1 MKTENM
7 KTEELKPKLLQLFP
21 VFGQLPDAAVNE
33 IVRTATARQAP
44 AGAIMFEAASPC
56 TGFPMLLEGS
66 VRVVKSAPNGRE
78 VQLYRVTPGES
89 CLLSSSCLLGGA
101 DYAATGIAESAVTL
115 LALPP
120 ALFHRLLAEQKP
132 FRDYV
137 FGLFSERLADLM
149 SLVEA
154 VTFHKLD
161 QRLAALLL
169 GKGEVVRATHQGLA
183 DELGSVREMVS
194 RLLSNFQDRG
204 WVALGREQIRIT
216 DAAALRRLAQA

>member
-1 MKTENM
+1 MNGTSM
-7 KTEELKPKLLQLFP
+7 RSKLLQLFP
-21 VFGQLPDAAVNE
+21 VFQQLPAGTVDE
-33 IVRTATARQAP
+33 IVRGAATRQAP
-44 AGAIMFEAASPC
+44 SGSILFEAASPC

-78 VQLYRVTPGES
+78 VQLYRITPGES
-89 CLLSSSCLLGGA
+89 CLLSSSCLLGGSA
-101 DYAATGIAESAVTL
+101 YTATGIAETAVTL

-120 ALFHRLLAEQKP
+120 ALFHRLLAEYKP

-149 SLVEA
+149 ALVEA
-154 VTFHKLD
+154 VTFYKLD
-161 QRLAALLL
+161 QRLASLLL
-169 GKGEVVRATHQGLA
+169 GKGELVRTTHQSLA

-204 WVALGREQIRIT
+204 WVELGREQIRIT
-216 DAAALRRLAQA
+216 DAAALRRLAQP

>member
-1 MKTENM
+1 MNSPEMKS
-7 KTEELKPKLLQLFP
+7 KLLQLFP
-21 VFGQLPDAAVNE
+21 VFQKLPAEAVEE
-33 IVRTATARQAP
+33 IVRDAAMRQAP
-44 AGAIMFEAASPC
+44 AGTILFEASSPC
-56 TGFPMLLEGS
+56 TGFPMLIEGN
-66 VRVVKSAPNGRE
+66 VRVVKSSPNGRE
-78 VQLYRVTPGES
+78 VQLYRIAPGES
-89 CLLSSSCLLGGA
+89 CLLSSSCLLGGS
-101 DYAATGIAESAVTL
+101 DYSATGIAETAVTL

-120 ALFHRLLAEQKP
+120 ALFHRLLAEHKP

-137 FGLFSERLADLM
+137 FGLFSERLAELM

-169 GKGEVVRATHQGLA
+169 GKGELVRATHQGLA

-216 DAAALRRLAQA
+216 DAAALRRLAQP

>member
-1 MKTENM
+1 MKTAEM
-7 KTEELKPKLLQLFP
+7 RSRLLQLFP
-21 VFGQLPDAAVNE
+21 VFQKLPDAAVE
-33 IVRTATARQAP
+33 DIVRSAATRQVP
-44 AGAIMFEAASPC
+44 AGTVLFEAASPC

-78 VQLYRVTPGES
+78 VQLYRITPGES
-89 CLLSSSCLLGGA
+89 CLLSSSCLLGGS
-101 DYAATGIAESAVTL
+101 DYSATGIAETAVTL

-120 ALFHRLLAEQKP
+120 ALFHRLLAEHKS

-149 SLVEA
+149 ILVEA

-169 GKGEVVRATHQGLA
+169 GKGELVRATHQGLA

-194 RLLSNFQDRG
+194 RLLANFQDRG
-204 WVALGREQIRIT
+204 WVALGREQIRII
-216 DAAALRRLAQA
+216 DAAALRRLAQP

>member
-1 MKTENM
+1 MNSP
-7 KTEELKPKLLQLFP
+7 ELKSRLLQLFP
-21 VFGQLPDAAVNE
+21 VFQKLPAAAVEE
-33 IVRTATARQAP
+33 ILRGVAQRQAP
-44 AGAIMFEAASPC
+44 AGAILFEAASPC

-66 VRVVKSAPNGRE
+66 VRVVKTAPNGRE
-78 VQLYRVTPGES
+78 VQLYRITPGES
-89 CLLSSSCLLGGA
+89 CLLSSSCLLGGSP
-101 DYAATGIAESAVTL
+101 YSATGIAETAVTL

-120 ALFHRLLAEQKP
+120 ALFHRLLAEHKP

-137 FGLFSERLADLM
+137 FSLFSERLADLM

-154 VTFHKLD
+154 VAFQKLD

-169 GKGEVVRATHQGLA
+169 RKGEVVRATHQGLA

-204 WVALGREQIRIT
+204 WVALAREQIRVT
-216 DAAALRRLAQA
+216 DAAALRRVAKS

>member
-1 MKTENM
+1 MNPLD
-7 KTEELKPKLLQLFP
+7 LKSRLLQLFP
-21 VFGQLPDAAVNE
+21 VFLQLPDAAVDE
-33 IVRTATARQAP
+33 IVRTASPRQAP
-44 AGAIMFEAASPC
+44 AGTILFEAASPC

-66 VRVVKSAPNGRE
+66 VRVVKTAPNGRE
-78 VQLYRVTPGES
+78 LQLYRITPGES
-89 CLLSSSCLLGGA
+89 CLLSSSCLLGGSA
-101 DYAATGIAESAVTL
+101 YSATGIAETTVIL

-120 ALFHRLLAEQKP
+120 ALFHRLLAEHKP

-149 SLVEA
+149 TLVEA

-169 GKGEVVRATHQGLA
+169 GKGELVRATHQALA

-194 RLLSNFQDRG
+194 RLLSNFEDRG
-204 WVALGREQIRIT
+204 WVALGREQIRII
-216 DAAALRRLAQA
+216 DAAALRRLAQN

>member
-1 MKTENM
+1 MNSL
-7 KTEELKPKLLQLFP
+7 ELKSRLLQLFP
-21 VFGQLPDAAVNE
+21 VFQQLPDSAVDE
-33 IVRTATARQAP
+33 IVRAAAQRQVE
-44 AGAIMFEAASPC
+44 AGTILFEAASPC
-56 TGFPMLLEGS
+56 TGFPMLLEGN
-66 VRVVKSAPNGRE
+66 VRVLKSAPSGRE

-89 CLLSSSCLLGGA
+89 CLLSSSCLLGGSA
-101 DYAATGIAESAVTL
+101 YSATGIAETAVTL

-120 ALFHRLLAEQKP
+120 ALFHQLLAEYKP

-149 SLVEA
+149 ALVEA

-169 GKGEVVRATHQGLA
+169 GKGELVRTTHQGLA

-216 DAAALRRLAQA
+216 DAAALRKLAQP

>member
-1 MKTENM
+1 MNTPEMKSR
-7 KTEELKPKLLQLFP
+7 LLQLFP
-21 VFGQLPDAAVNE
+21 VFQKLPAEAVE
-33 IVRTATARQAP
+33 DIVRSASLRQAP
-44 AGAIMFEAASPC
+44 SGTILFESASPC
-56 TGFPMLLEGS
+56 TGFPMLIEGN
-66 VRVVKSAPNGRE
+66 VRVVKAAPNGRE
-78 VQLYRVTPGES
+78 VQLYRITPGES
-89 CLLSSSCLLGGA
+89 CLLSSSCLLGGS
-101 DYAATGIAESAVTL
+101 DYSATGIAETAVTM

-120 ALFHRLLAEQKP
+120 TVFHRLLAEHKP

-154 VTFHKLD
+154 ITFHKLD

-169 GKGEVVRATHQGLA
+169 GKGELVRATHQGLA

-194 RLLSNFQDRG
+194 RLLANFQDRG

-216 DAAALRRLAQA
+216 DAAALRRLAQP

>member
-1 MKTENM
+1 MKSS
-7 KTEELKPKLLQLFP
+7 ELKSRLLQLFP
-21 VFGQLPDAAVNE
+21 VFGQLPDAAVDE
-33 IVRTATARQAP
+33 IVHSAAPRQAP
-44 AGAIMFEAASPC
+44 AGAILFEAASPC

-66 VRVVKSAPNGRE
+66 VRVVKSAPSGRE

-101 DYAATGIAESAVTL
+101 PYAATGIAETAVTL

-120 ALFHRLLAEQKP
+120 ALFHRLLAEHKP

-149 SLVEA
+149 TLVEA
-154 VTFHKLD
+154 VTFYKLD

-169 GKGEVVRATHQGLA
+169 GKGELVRTTHQGLA

-204 WVALGREQIRIT
+204 WVELGREQIRIT
-216 DAAALRRLAQA
+216 DAQSLRRMAQP

>member
-1 MKTENM
+1 MNTP
-7 KTEELKPKLLQLFP
+7 ELKSRLLQLFP
-21 VFGQLPDAAVNE
+21 VFQELPAAAVEE
-33 IVRTATARQAP
+33 IARNAALRQAP
-44 AGAIMFEAASPC
+44 AGAILFEAASPC
-56 TGFPMLLEGS
+56 TGFPMLFEGR
-66 VRVVKSAPNGRE
+66 VRVVKSTPNGRE
-78 VQLYRVTPGES
+78 VQLYRITPGES
-89 CLLSSSCLLGGA
+89 CLLSSSCLLGGS
-101 DYAATGIAESAVTL
+101 DYSATGIAETAVTL

-120 ALFHRLLAEQKP
+120 ALFHRLLAEHKP

-169 GKGEVVRATHQGLA
+169 GKGELVRATHQSLA

-204 WVALGREQIRIT
+204 WVTLGREQIRIT
-216 DAAALRRLAQA
+216 DAAALRRLAQP

>member
-1 MKTENM
+1 MNPP
-7 KTEELKPKLLQLFP
+7 ELKSKLLQLFP
-21 VFGQLPDAAVNE
+21 VFQQLPEATLDQIVTTAV
-33 IVRTATARQAP
+33 ARHAP
-44 AGAIMFEAASPC
+44 AGAILFEAASPC
-56 TGFPMLLEGS
+56 SGFPMLLEGS

-89 CLLSSSCLLGGA
+89 CLLSSSCLLGGT

-120 ALFHRLLAEQKP
+120 ALFHQLLAEHKP

-137 FGLFSERLADLM
+137 FALFSERLADLM
-149 SLVEA
+149 TLVEA
-154 VTFHKLD
+154 VAFHKLD
-161 QRLAALLL
+161 QRLAAMLL

>member
-1 MKTENM
+1 MTPQ
-7 KTEELKPKLLQLFP
+7 ELKSRLLQLFP
-21 VFGQLPDAAVNE
+21 VFLQLPDAAVDE
-33 IVRTATARQAP
+33 ILRTAAQRQVET
-44 AGAIMFEAASPC
+44 GAILFETASPC
-56 TGFPMLLEGS
+56 TGFPMLLEGR
-66 VRVVKSAPNGRE
+66 VRVVKTAPNGRE

-101 DYAATGIAESAVTL
+101 AYSATGIAETAVTL

-120 ALFHRLLAEQKP
+120 ALFHRLLAEHKP

-149 SLVEA
+149 TLVEA

-169 GKGEVVRATHQGLA
+169 GKGELVRATHQSLA

-204 WVALGREQIRIT
+204 WVELGREQIRII
-216 DAAALRRLAQA
+216 DAAALRKLAQP

>member
-1 MKTENM
+1 MKPA
-7 KTEELKPKLLQLFP
+7 ELKPRLLQLFP
-21 VFGQLPDAAVNE
+21 VFGQLPDAAVEE
-33 IVRTATARQAP
+33 IVRTAAQRQAE
-44 AGAIMFEAASPC
+44 AGAILFEAASPC
-56 TGFPMLLEGS
+56 TGFPMLLAGS

-101 DYAATGIAESAVTL
+101 DYAATGIAETAVTL

-120 ALFHRLLAEQKP
+120 ALFHRLLAEHKP

-137 FGLFSERLADLM
+137 FSLFSERLADLM

-154 VTFHKLD
+154 VAFHKLD

-169 GKGEVVRATHQGLA
+169 GKGGVVRATHQGLA

-204 WVALGREQIRIT
+204 WVTLGREQIRIT
-216 DAAALRRLAQA
+216 DAAALRRLAQP

>member
-1 MKTENM
+1 MNTA
-7 KTEELKPKLLQLFP
+7 ELKVRLLQLFP
-21 VFGQLPDAAVNE
+21 VFQELPAAAVDE
-33 IVRTATARQAP
+33 IVRSATLRQAP
-44 AGAIMFEAASPC
+44 AGTVLFEAASPC
-56 TGFPMLLEGS
+56 TGFPMLLDGR

-78 VQLYRVTPGES
+78 VQLYRITPGES
-89 CLLSSSCLLGGA
+89 CLLSSSCLLGGSA
-101 DYAATGIAESAVTL
+101 YSATGVAETAVTL

-120 ALFHRLLAEQKP
+120 ALFHRLLAEHKP

-137 FGLFSERLADLM
+137 FSLFSERLADLM

-154 VTFHKLD
+154 VAFHKLD

-169 GKGEVVRATHQGLA
+169 GKGELIRATHQNLA

-216 DAAALRRLAQA
+216 DAAALRRLAQP

>member
-1 MKTENM
+1 MKSS
-7 KTEELKPKLLQLFP
+7 ELKSRLLQLFP
-21 VFGQLPDAAVNE
+21 VFGQLPDAAVDE
-33 IVRTATARQAP
+33 IVHSAAPRQAP
-44 AGAIMFEAASPC
+44 AGAILFEAASPC

-66 VRVVKSAPNGRE
+66 VRVVKSAPSGRE

-101 DYAATGIAESAVTL
+101 PYAATGIAETAVTL

-120 ALFHRLLAEQKP
+120 ALFHRLLAEHKP

-154 VTFHKLD
+154 VTFYKLD

-169 GKGEVVRATHQGLA
+169 GKGELVRTTHQGLA

-204 WVALGREQIRIT
+204 WVELGREQIRIT
-216 DAAALRRLAQA
+216 DAQSLRRMAQP

>member
-1 MKTENM
+1 MNSP
-7 KTEELKPKLLQLFP
+7 ELKSRLLELFP
-21 VFGQLPDAAVNE
+21 VFQKLPAPAVE
-33 IVRTATARQAP
+33 EVVRSVVQKQAP
-44 AGAIMFEAASPC
+44 AGAILFEAASPC

-78 VQLYRVTPGES
+78 VQLYHITPGES
-89 CLLSSSCLLGGA
+89 CLLSSSCLLGGSP
-101 DYAATGIAESAVTL
+101 YSATGIAETAVTL

-120 ALFHRLLAEQKP
+120 ALFHRLLAEHKP

-137 FGLFSERLADLM
+137 FSLFSERMADLM
-149 SLVEA
+149 ALVEA
-154 VTFHKLD
+154 VAFQKLD

-169 GKGEVVRATHQGLA
+169 RKGGVVRATHQGLA

-204 WVALGREQIRIT
+204 WVALAREQIRIT
-216 DAAALRRLAQA
+216 DAAALRRLAQP

>member
-1 MKTENM
+1 MNGPEMKSR
-7 KTEELKPKLLQLFP
+7 LLQLFP
-21 VFGQLPDAAVNE
+21 VFQQLPAAVVEE
-33 IVRTATARQAP
+33 IVNSAALRQAP
-44 AGAIMFEAASPC
+44 AGAILFEAASPC

-78 VQLYRVTPGES
+78 VQLYRITPGES
-89 CLLSSSCLLGGA
+89 CLLSSSCLLGGSA
-101 DYAATGIAESAVTL
+101 YSATGVAQTAVTL

-120 ALFHRLLAEQKP
+120 AVFHRLLAEYKP

-149 SLVEA
+149 TLVEA
-154 VTFHKLD
+154 VAFHKLD

-169 GKGEVVRATHQGLA
+169 GKGELVRATHQSLA

-216 DAAALRRLAQA
+216 DAAALRRLAQ

>member
-1 MKTENM
+1 MKNAD
-7 KTEELKPKLLQLFP
+7 LKAKLLQLFP
-21 VFGQLPDAAVNE
+21 VFQELPAAAVE
-33 IVRTATARQAP
+33 EVVRSVVLKQAP
-44 AGAIMFEAASPC
+44 AGAILFEAASPC

-66 VRVVKSAPNGRE
+66 VRVVKSAPSGRE
-78 VQLYRVTPGES
+78 VQLYRITPGES
-89 CLLSSSCLLGGA
+89 CLLSSSCLLGGSA
-101 DYAATGIAESAVTL
+101 YSATGIADTAVTL

-120 ALFHRLLAEQKP
+120 ALFHRLLAEHRP

-149 SLVEA
+149 TLVEA
-154 VTFHKLD
+154 VAFHKLD

-169 GKGEVVRATHQGLA
+169 GKGELVRATHQGLA

-204 WVALGREQIRIT
+204 WVELGREQIRII
-216 DAAALRRLAQA
+216 DAAALRRLAQP

>member
-1 MKTENM
+1 MNSPEMKS
-7 KTEELKPKLLQLFP
+7 KLLQLFP
-21 VFGQLPDAAVNE
+21 VFEKLPAAAVEE
-33 IVRTATARQAP
+33 IVRDATTRQAP
-44 AGAIMFEAASPC
+44 AGTILFEASSPC
-56 TGFPMLLEGS
+56 TGFPMLIEGN
-66 VRVVKSAPNGRE
+66 VRVVKSSPNGRE
-78 VQLYRVTPGES
+78 VQLYRIAPGES
-89 CLLSSSCLLGGA
+89 CLLSSSCLLGGS
-101 DYAATGIAESAVTL
+101 DYSATGIAETAVTL

-120 ALFHRLLAEQKP
+120 ALFHRLLAEHKP

-169 GKGEVVRATHQGLA
+169 GKGEMVHATHQGLA

-216 DAAALRRLAQA
+216 DAAALRRLAQP

>member
-1 MKTENM
+1 MKQ
-7 KTEELKPKLLQLFP
+7 EEFKSRLLQLFP
-21 VFGQLPDAAVNE
+21 VFQQLPAATLNQIVN
-33 IVRTATARQAP
+33 TATARQVP
-44 AGAIMFEAASPC
+44 AGTILFEAASPC

-101 DYAATGIAESAVTL
+101 NYAATGIAETAVTL

-120 ALFHRLLAEQKP
+120 ALFHQLLAEHKP

-137 FGLFSERLADLM
+137 FSLFSERLADLM

-154 VTFHKLD
+154 VAFHKLD

-169 GKGEVVRATHQGLA
+169 GKGDVVRATHQGMA

-216 DAAALRRLAQA
+216 DAAALRRMAEP

>member
-1 MKTENM
+1 MTPA
-7 KTEELKPKLLQLFP
+7 ELKSRLLQLFP
-21 VFGQLPDAAVNE
+21 VFGQLPDAEVEE
-33 IVRTATARQAP
+33 IVRGAATRQAP
-44 AGAIMFEAASPC
+44 AGTILFEAASPC

-78 VQLYRVTPGES
+78 VQLYRVSPGES

-101 DYAATGIAESAVTL
+101 PYAATGIAETAVTL

-120 ALFHRLLAEQKP
+120 ALFRRLLAEHRP

-137 FGLFSERLADLM
+137 FSLFSERLADLM
-149 SLVEA
+149 ALVEA
-154 VTFHKLD
+154 VTFQKLD

-169 GKGEVVRATHQGLA
+169 GKGELVRTTHQALA

-204 WVALGREQIRIT
+204 WVELGREQIRIT
-216 DAAALRRLAQA
+216 DAAALRRLAQP

>member
-1 MKTENM
+1 MSTP
-7 KTEELKPKLLQLFP
+7 ELKSRLLQLFP
-21 VFGQLPDAAVNE
+21 VFRQLPDAVVDE
-33 IVRTATARQAP
+33 IVRTAAKRQVE
-44 AGAIMFEAASPC
+44 AGAILFEAASPC
-56 TGFPMLLEGS
+56 TDFPMLLEGS
-66 VRVVKSAPNGRE
+66 VRVVKSAANGRE

-101 DYAATGIAESAVTL
+101 AYAATGIAQTAVTL

-120 ALFHRLLAEQKP
+120 ALFHRLLAEHRP

-149 SLVEA
+149 ALVEA
-154 VTFHKLD
+154 VTFYKLD

-169 GKGEVVRATHQGLA
+169 GKGELVRTTHQGLA

-204 WVALGREQIRIT
+204 WVELGREQIRIT
-216 DAAALRRLAQA
+216 DAQSLRRMAQP

>member
-1 MKTENM
+1 MNTDTAE
-7 KTEELKPKLLQLFP
+7 PKSRLLQLFP
-21 VFGQLPDAAVNE
+21 VFRKLPAAVVDE
-33 IVRTATARQAP
+33 ILRSATPRQAP
-44 AGAIMFEAASPC
+44 AGAILFEAASPC

-66 VRVVKSAPNGRE
+66 VRVLKSAPNGRE
-78 VQLYRVTPGES
+78 VQLYRITPGES
-89 CLLSSSCLLGGA
+89 CLLSSSCLLGGSA
-101 DYAATGIAESAVTL
+101 YSATGVAETAVSL

-120 ALFHRLLAEQKP
+120 ALFHRLLAEHKP

-169 GKGEVVRATHQGLA
+169 GKGELVRATHQGLA

-204 WVALGREQIRIT
+204 WVELGREQIRIV
-216 DAAALRRLAQA
+216 DAAALRRLAQP

>member
-1 MKTENM
+1 MKPT
-7 KTEELKPKLLQLFP
+7 ELKSKLLQLFP
-21 VFGQLPDAAVNE
+21 VFQQLPEATLNQ
-33 IVRTATARQAP
+33 IVATATARQAP
-44 AGAIMFEAASPC
+44 AGAILFEAASPC

-89 CLLSSSCLLGGA
+89 CLLSSSCLLGGT
-101 DYAATGIAESAVTL
+101 DYAATGIAETAVTM

-120 ALFHRLLAEQKP
+120 TLFHQLLAEHKP

-161 QRLAALLL
+161 QRLATMLL

-204 WVALGREQIRIT
+204 WVTLGREQIRIT
-216 DAAALRRLAQA
+216 DAQALRRLAQS

>member
-1 MKTENM
+1 MKNAD
-7 KTEELKPKLLQLFP
+7 LKSRLLQLFP
-21 VFGQLPDAAVNE
+21 VFQELPAAVVEE
-33 IVRTATARQAP
+33 IVSGAALRQAP
-44 AGAIMFEAASPC
+44 AGAVLFESASPC
-56 TGFPMLLEGS
+56 TGFPMLLEGR
-66 VRVVKSAPNGRE
+66 VRVLKSAPNGRE
-78 VQLYRVTPGES
+78 VQLYRITPGES
-89 CLLSSSCLLGGA
+89 CLLSSSCLLGGSP
-101 DYAATGIAESAVTL
+101 YSATGVAETAVTL

-120 ALFHRLLAEQKP
+120 PLFHRLLAEHKP

-154 VTFHKLD
+154 VAFHKLD

-169 GKGEVVRATHQGLA
+169 GKGELVRATHQGLA

-216 DAAALRRLAQA
+216 DAAALRRLAHP

>member
-1 MKTENM
+1 MKP
-7 KTEELKPKLLQLFP
+7 EELKSGLLQLFP
-21 VFGQLPDAAVNE
+21 VFQQLPEATLNQILGAAM
-33 IVRTATARQAP
+33 TRQVP
-44 AGAIMFEAASPC
+44 AGTILFESASPC

-101 DYAATGIAESAVTL
+101 DYTATGVAETPVTL

-120 ALFHRLLAEQKP
+120 ALFHQLLAEHKP

-137 FGLFSERLADLM
+137 FSLFSERLADLM

-154 VTFHKLD
+154 VAFHKLD

-216 DAAALRRLAQA
+216 DAPALRRQAQP

>member
-1 MKTENM
+1 MNTP
-7 KTEELKPKLLQLFP
+7 ELKARLLQLFP
-21 VFGQLPDAAVNE
+21 VFQELPAAAVEE
-33 IVRTATARQAP
+33 IVRSATLRQAP
-44 AGAIMFEAASPC
+44 AGAILFEAASPC
-56 TGFPMLLEGS
+56 TGFPMLLEGR
-66 VRVVKSAPNGRE
+66 VRVAKSAPSGRE
-78 VQLYRVTPGES
+78 VQLYRITPGES
-89 CLLSSSCLLGGA
+89 CLLSSSCLLGGSP
-101 DYAATGIAESAVTL
+101 YAATGVAETAVTL

-120 ALFHRLLAEQKP
+120 ALFHRLLAEHKP

-137 FGLFSERLADLM
+137 FSLFSERLADLM

-154 VTFHKLD
+154 VAFHKLD

-169 GKGEVVRATHQGLA
+169 GKGELIRATHQNLA

-216 DAAALRRLAQA
+216 DAAALRRLAQP

>member
-1 MKTENM
+1 MNAL
-7 KTEELKPKLLQLFP
+7 ELKPRLLQLFP
-21 VFGQLPDAAVNE
+21 VFRQLPVAAVDE
-33 IVRTATARQAP
+33 IVHTAAPRQAP
-44 AGAIMFEAASPC
+44 AGTILFEAASPC

-66 VRVVKSAPNGRE
+66 VRVVKTSPSGRE

-89 CLLSSSCLLGGA
+89 CLLSSSCLLGGSA
-101 DYAATGIAESAVTL
+101 YSATGIAETAVIL

-120 ALFHRLLAEQKP
+120 ALFHRLLAEHKP

-149 SLVEA
+149 TLVEA
-154 VTFHKLD
+154 VTFYKLD

-169 GKGEVVRATHQGLA
+169 GKGELVRATHQGLA

-204 WVALGREQIRIT
+204 WVELGREQIRIT
-216 DAAALRRLAQA
+216 DAAALRRLAQP

>member
-1 MKTENM
+1 MNTL
-7 KTEELKPKLLQLFP
+7 ELKSRLLQLFP
-21 VFGQLPDAAVNE
+21 VFLQLPDAAVDE
-33 IVRTATARQAP
+33 IVRTAAPRQAP
-44 AGAIMFEAASPC
+44 AGTILFEAASPC

-66 VRVVKSAPNGRE
+66 VRVVKTAPNGRE

-89 CLLSSSCLLGGA
+89 CLLSSSCLLGGSA
-101 DYAATGIAESAVTL
+101 YSATGIAETAVIL

-120 ALFHRLLAEQKP
+120 ALFHRLLAEHKP

-149 SLVEA
+149 ALVEA

-169 GKGEVVRATHQGLA
+169 GKGELVRATHQSLA

-204 WVALGREQIRIT
+204 WVALGREQIRIA
-216 DAAALRRLAQA
+216 DAAALRRLAQP

>member
-1 MKTENM
+1 MNTPESKAR
-7 KTEELKPKLLQLFP
+7 LLQLFP
-21 VFGQLPDAAVNE
+21 VFQQLPAAAVEE
-33 IVRTATARQAP
+33 ILRSATLRQAP
-44 AGAIMFEAASPC
+44 AGAVLFEAASPC

-78 VQLYRVTPGES
+78 VQLYRITPGES
-89 CLLSSSCLLGGA
+89 CLLSSSCLLGGSP
-101 DYAATGIAESAVTL
+101 YAATGLAETAVTL

-120 ALFHRLLAEQKP
+120 ALFHRLLAEHKL

-154 VTFHKLD
+154 VAFHKLD

-169 GKGEVVRATHQGLA
+169 GKGDLVRATHQNLA

-194 RLLSNFQDRG
+194 RLLANFQDRG

-216 DAAALRRLAQA
+216 DAAALRRLAQP

>member
-1 MKTENM
+1 MKQ
-7 KTEELKPKLLQLFP
+7 EELKSRLLQLFP
-21 VFGQLPDAAVNE
+21 VFQQLPAATLDQ
-33 IVRTATARQAP
+33 IVATAAARQAP
-44 AGAIMFEAASPC
+44 AGAILFEAASPC
-56 TGFPMLLEGS
+56 TGFPMLLEGT

-101 DYAATGIAESAVTL
+101 DYTATGIAETAVTL

-120 ALFHRLLAEQKP
+120 ALFHQLLAEHKP

-137 FGLFSERLADLM
+137 FSLFSERLADLM

-154 VTFHKLD
+154 VAFHKLD

-169 GKGEVVRATHQGLA
+169 GKGELVRATHQGLA

-204 WVALGREQIRIT
+204 WVELGREQIRIT
-216 DAAALRRLAQA
+216 DAQALRRLAQP

>member
-1 MKTENM
+1 MQPNIKP
-7 KTEELKPKLLQLFP
+7 EELKSRLLQLFP
-21 VFGQLPDAAVNE
+21 VFRQLPEATLSQ
-33 IVRTATARQAP
+33 IVATAAARQTT
-44 AGAIMFEAASPC
+44 AGAILFEAASPC

-89 CLLSSSCLLGGA
+89 CLLSSSCLLGST
-101 DYAATGIAESAVTL
+101 DYSATGIAETAVTL

-120 ALFHRLLAEQKP
+120 ALFHQLLAEQKP

-137 FGLFSERLADLM
+137 FSLFSERLADLM
-149 SLVEA
+149 TLVEA
-154 VTFHKLD
+154 VAFQKLD

-169 GKGEVVRATHQGLA
+169 DKGDVVRATHQGLA

-216 DAAALRRLAQA
+216 DAAALRRLAQT